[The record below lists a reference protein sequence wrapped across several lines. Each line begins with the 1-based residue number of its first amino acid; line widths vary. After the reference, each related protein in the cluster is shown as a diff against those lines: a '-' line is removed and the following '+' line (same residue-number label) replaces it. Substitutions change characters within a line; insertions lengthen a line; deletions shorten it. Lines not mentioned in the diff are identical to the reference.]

1 MINSLR
7 TVECREKGRDKKK
20 NATQRDWMT
29 RGEPSSQIFMH
40 IYTHVWSFHWISII
54 WYSVDGLFEYHHH
67 IQIDRNIKHCVGDS
81 WTTFKQAMKRA
92 IKQTTLAITMDS
104 VCIWHQIYSML
115 IEFDYL
121 RAEMMKRCD
130 GIDDF
135 LFDMRKGTPTKCIH
149 FLVEGSHQK
158 ARSNSTWILLWIH
171 STILK
176 WHVNSYFSE
185 VSFTLPIV
193 SEKPWNSH
201 WKLSKVYL
209 RR

>member
-1 MINSLR
+1 MPR
-7 TVECREKGRDKKK
+7 
-20 NATQRDWMT
+20 NATELHAANHR
-29 RGEPSSQIFMH
+29 RKFLCIF
-40 IYTHVWSFHWISII
+40 THMSGVFIEFQSFGILSMDCSNII
-54 WYSVDGLFEYHHH
+54 IIFKL
-67 IQIDRNIKHCVGDS
+67 I

-130 GIDDF
+130 GIDDV

-149 FLVEGSHQK
+149 FLVEDSHQK

-193 SEKPWNSH
+193 SDKPWNSH

-209 RR
+209 RS